1 LLVDEAVGV
10 GVAAAGVDGLVAVP
24 VGEGVGVGVGRGGV
38 GVGVGFAGE
47 VEVAVGVEPACA
59 ELAAATSAG
68 PGEAVDD
75 CAGTTGAL
83 LIAELGDR
91 LGVPAGSRDFAAAS
105 PAGVVALAV
114 GRGAGNR

>member
-1 LLVDEAVGV
+1 M
-10 GVAAAGVDGLVAVP
+10 AAAGVDGFVAVP

-68 PGEAVDD
+68 PDKAVDGG
-75 CAGTTGAL
+75 GTTGAL
-83 LIAELGDR
+83 LIAELGD
-91 LGVPAGSRDFAAAS
+91 LLAVPVGSRDFAGS

-114 GRGAGNR
+114 GSGAGNS